1 MRSRRHE
8 VSLILAAG
16 LTLAPAV
23 AQADP
28 MQLGKV
34 DVLTLELDAGAIG
47 SPDSPPPPQPAA
59 ASADVAAGLV
69 GIQAELLG
77 LGARAGTFRVSAR
90 PALET
95 TSLSGT
101 LADLDFWMVG
111 AHYPDVDHCF
121 AFVSGIC
128 DDDTGYVGF
137 GATVLDMAGDISTR
151 TLGMRLVE
159 GDFVAS
165 VTPAFDGDW
174 KRYRFLPKLGA
185 SVDMAIDLER
195 DTHDVIGRM
204 AVGFDALVTAGP
216 IELRPEFRWR
226 PSFTAFVDDF
236 AIESS
241 LRATW
246 RTAWQ
251 AWHNRDAL
259 TVGLELGHSFDRDPS
274 HAFGVDRIV
283 GAEHAMFARL
293 VVEPT
298 IFTVG
303 PP

>member
-1 MRSRRHE
+1 M
-8 VSLILAAG
+8 SLILAAG

-204 AVGFDALVTAGP
+204 AVGF
-216 IELRPEFRWR
+216 
-226 PSFTAFVDDF
+226 